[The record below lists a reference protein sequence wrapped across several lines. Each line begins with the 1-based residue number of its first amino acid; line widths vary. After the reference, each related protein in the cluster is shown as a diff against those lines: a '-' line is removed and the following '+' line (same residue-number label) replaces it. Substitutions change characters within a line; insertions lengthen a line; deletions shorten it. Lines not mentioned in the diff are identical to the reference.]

1 MSNTPQWTED
11 QLRAIEAKESDI
23 LIAAAAG
30 SGKTTVLVERIMQKI
45 LNDSISID
53 ELMIVTFTNAS
64 AKDMSLK
71 IEKAIHK
78 YLKADPKNEHLL
90 SQLSKLQDAHISTI
104 HSFCL
109 KLIQTYYYL
118 IDLDPNFQTADSNEV
133 KLLLNDSC
141 LLIHI

>member
-53 ELMIVTFTNAS
+53 ELMIVTFTNA
-64 AKDMSLK
+64 M
-71 IEKAIHK
+71 
-78 YLKADPKNEHLL
+78 
-90 SQLSKLQDAHISTI
+90 
-104 HSFCL
+104 
-109 KLIQTYYYL
+109 
-118 IDLDPNFQTADSNEV
+118 
-133 KLLLNDSC
+133 
-141 LLIHI
+141 